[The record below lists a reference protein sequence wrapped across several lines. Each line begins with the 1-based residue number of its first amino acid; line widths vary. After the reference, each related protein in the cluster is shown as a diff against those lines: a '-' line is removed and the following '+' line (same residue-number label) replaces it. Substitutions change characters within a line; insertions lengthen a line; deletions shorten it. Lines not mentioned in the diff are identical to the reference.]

1 MYSANTHIDER
12 NHEQDGVLDRQ
23 LSWVQKT
30 LERTKG
36 DRWIWLIII
45 MLSMISIMAV
55 YSATGAIAYKK
66 GVAVEKYL
74 LFKHIIF
81 VLMGIG
87 MIYIA
92 HLLDYKYY
100 AGISKILM
108 IITLPLLLYTL
119 AFGSQINGASRWVQ
133 VPVIGLTFQTSDLA
147 KLALITFLARMLTK
161 KQENIKDVKNAFIP
175 IMGSVC
181 VVFVLIA
188 LANLSTALMLF
199 GVSILLLIIGRISI
213 KQIAFVCAGGVVL
226 LMFVVFLGPRRE
238 TYKSRIN
245 TFMHPELQSSDK
257 TFQSDH
263 SKIALATGGLFGKGP
278 GNSTER
284 NFLPHPY
291 SDFIFAIIIEEYG
304 TVGGLGIVV
313 LYLVLLYRCVRIVV
327 RSPKAF
333 GALLAAGL
341 SFSLTIQAFANMA
354 VAVGLGPV
362 TGVPLPLVSMGGTS
376 MIFTSIAFGIILSV
390 SRDVEEHSTKKE
402 EKVIVGTIPAMG

>member
-1 MYSANTHIDER
+1 MFNINA
-12 NHEQDGVLDRQ
+12 L
-23 LSWVQKT
+23 

-36 DRWIWLIII
+36 DRWIWIII
-45 MLSMISIMAV
+45 VLLSMISIMVV

-66 GVAVEKYL
+66 GVSVEKYL
-74 LFKHIIF
+74 LFKHVIF
-81 VLMGIG
+81 VLLGIG

-108 IITLPLLLYTL
+108 IVTVPLLLYTL
-119 AFGSQINGASRWVQ
+119 AFGQSLNDASRWVKI
-133 VPVIGLTFQTSDLA
+133 PVIGLTFQTSDLA
-147 KLALITFLARMLTK
+147 KLALITFLARMLTR
-161 KQENIKDVKNAFIP
+161 KQENIKDVKSAFIP

-213 KQIAFVCAGGVVL
+213 KQIATVCAGGLVL

-245 TFMHPELQSSDK
+245 SFLHPELQHSDK
-257 TFQSDH
+257 TYQSDH
-263 SKIALATGGLFGKGP
+263 AKIALATGGVLGKGP

-304 TVGGLGIVV
+304 TVGGLVV
-313 LYLVLLYRCVRIVV
+313 ITLYLVLLYRCVRIVN

-390 SRDVEEHSTKKE
+390 SRDVEENSSKNKKE
-402 EKVIVGTIPAMG
+402 EIENKVVVGSIPAMG

>member
-1 MYSANTHIDER
+1 MFNI
-12 NHEQDGVLDRQ
+12 NVL
-23 LSWVQKT
+23 

-36 DRWIWLIII
+36 DRWIWIII
-45 MLSMISIMAV
+45 ILLSLVSIMAV

-66 GVAVEKYL
+66 GMAVEKYL
-74 LFKHIIF
+74 LYKHVIF
-81 VLMGIG
+81 VLLGIG

-108 IITLPLLLYTL
+108 IITVPLLVYTL
-119 AFGSQINGASRWVQ
+119 LFGTNLNDASRWVKI
-133 VPVIGLTFQTSDLA
+133 PVINLTFQTSDLA
-147 KLALITFLARMLTK
+147 KLALITFLARMLTR
-161 KQENIKDVKNAFIP
+161 KQENIKDVKNAFLP

-213 KQIAFVCAGGVVL
+213 KQIATVCAGGLVL
-226 LMFVVFLGPRRE
+226 LMFVVFLGPRKE

-245 TFMHPELQSSDK
+245 SFLHPELQHSDK
-257 TFQSDH
+257 TYQSDH
-263 SKIALATGGLFGKGP
+263 AKIALATGGLLGKGP

-304 TVGGLGIVV
+304 TVGGLVIIG
-313 LYLVLLYRCVRIVV
+313 LYLVLLYRCVRIVTK
-327 RSPKAF
+327 SPKAF

-390 SRDVEEHSTKKE
+390 SRDVEENLGRNKKDN
-402 EKVIVGTIPAMG
+402 KVIVGEIPAMA

>member
-1 MYSANTHIDER
+1 MIAINQI
-12 NHEQDGVLDRQ
+12 LD
-23 LSWVQKT
+23 K
-30 LERTKG
+30 TKG

-45 MLSMISIMAV
+45 LLSLISILTV
-55 YSATGAIAYKK
+55 YSATGTYAYKVNK
-66 GVAVEKYL
+66 TVEKVL
-74 LFKHIIF
+74 LTKHLIF
-81 VLMGIG
+81 VIMGIG

-100 AGISKILM
+100 AGISKVLM
-108 IITLPLLLYTL
+108 IITIPLLFYT
-119 AFGSQINGASRWVQ
+119 AVFGANINDASRWVKI
-133 VPVIGLTFQTSDLA
+133 PVIGLTFQTSDLA

-161 KQENIKDVKNAFIP
+161 KQENIKDVKEAFLP

-188 LANLSTALMLF
+188 WANLSTAIMLF

-213 KQIAFVCAGGVVL
+213 KQISIVCAGGAVL
-226 LMFVVFLGPRRE
+226 LLFIVFLGPRAG
-238 TYKSRIN
+238 TYKSRVN
-245 TFMHPELQSSDK
+245 SFLHPEMQNSDK
-257 TFQSDH
+257 TYQADQ
-263 SKIALATGGLFGKGP
+263 SKIALATGGVFGKGP
-278 GNSTER
+278 GNSTQR

-291 SDFIFAIIIEEYG
+291 SDFIFAIIVEEYG
-304 TVGGLGIVV
+304 LLGAMTVIV
-313 LYLVLLYRCVRIVV
+313 LYLVLLYRCVRIVTQ
-327 RSPKAF
+327 SPKAF

-390 SRDVEEHSTKKE
+390 SRDVEENINKK
-402 EKVIVGTIPAMG
+402 VVVGEIPAID

>member
-1 MYSANTHIDER
+1 MSMINTL
-12 NHEQDGVLDRQ
+12 LD
-23 LSWVQKT
+23 K
-30 LERTKG
+30 TKG

-45 MLSMISIMAV
+45 LLSMISVMVV
-55 YSATGAIAYKK
+55 YSSTSTLAFKR
-66 GVAVEKYL
+66 GVGVEKL
-74 LFKHIIF
+74 LLTKHVIF
-81 VLMGIG
+81 VLIGIA

-92 HLLDYKYY
+92 HLLDYRYY

-108 IITLPLLLYTL
+108 IVTIPLLVYTL
-119 AFGSQINGASRWVQ
+119 IFGANVNDASRWVKI
-133 VPVIGLTFQTSDLA
+133 PVIGLTFQTSDLA

-161 KQENIKDVKNAFIP
+161 KQENIKNVREAFVP

-188 LANLSTALMLF
+188 WANLSTALMLF

-213 KQIAFVCAGGVVL
+213 KQIMLVCAGGFVL
-226 LMFVVFLGPRRE
+226 LLFVAFLGPRRE
-238 TYKSRIN
+238 VYKSRIN
-245 TFMHPELQSSDK
+245 TYLHPELQNSDK

-263 SKIALATGGLFGKGP
+263 SKIALASGGFFGKGP
-278 GNSTER
+278 GNSIEK

-291 SDFIFAIIIEEYG
+291 SDFVFAMIIEEYG
-304 TVGGLGIVV
+304 TIGGVIVMI
-313 LYLVLLYRCVRIVV
+313 LYLILLYRCIKIVT
-327 RSPKAF
+327 RAPKAF

-376 MIFTSIAFGIILSV
+376 LLFTSIAFGIILSV
-390 SRDVEEHSTKKE
+390 SKDVEEQGSNKKIIIGE
-402 EKVIVGTIPAMG
+402 IPAMA